1 MLASRALE
9 ADWAFLERA
18 LGDLQNYLL
27 SPQLFWTLS
36 GVLRIGGSAPL
47 PSLTLGNLLLSLK
60 RLEAYPW
67 QGGLDEALNNMRE
80 QAYSVRDRW
89 ARHWREKIRKEIP
102 VRLSVWGN
110 YLREATE
117 QGIRLAEY
125 RSQVRSRVI
134 LSLLQN
140 EGGIWEPEKTLE
152 LGVLDDLLFSLL
164 LPGPFV
170 WEAELENSF
179 QKNEFPFLYVSS
191 GKAK

>member
-1 MLASRALE
+1 MLASRPLE
-9 ADWAFLERA
+9 ADWAFLEQA
-18 LGDLQNYLL
+18 LVDLQNYLL

-36 GVLRIGGSAPL
+36 GGFRIGGSAPL
-47 PSLTLGNLLLSLK
+47 PSLTLGSLLLSLK
-60 RLEAYPW
+60 RLGAYPW
-67 QGGLDEALNNMRE
+67 QGGLDETLDHMRE
-80 QAYSVRDRW
+80 RVYSVRDRW

-110 YLREATE
+110 FLREAEE
-117 QGIRLAEY
+117 QGIRFAEY

-134 LSLLQN
+134 LTLLQN
-140 EGGIWEPEKTLE
+140 EGVIWEPEKTFE
-152 LGVLDDLLFSLL
+152 LNVLDDLLFSLL

-170 WEAELENSF
+170 WEAELENGF